1 MWRFLLIALVA
12 LLFGL
17 AMFAIN
23 HEPLNSPLTWILA
36 PLAGA
41 AALGFLIR
49 MFGYPRGGHGGF
61 IRILTPRT
69 NGEHPLAQRRR
80 RPAAKFLAKDE
91 ARRIAANIAKAAY
104 ATTFSQRKG

>member
-1 MWRFLLIALVA
+1 MLTALVA

-23 HEPLNSPLTWILA
+23 HEPLNSLLTWILA

-49 MFGYPRGGHGGF
+49 HVWLPARWAWWF

-69 NGEHPLAQRRR
+69 NGEHPLAQAVRQTMDYPHPTTGSLLDR
-80 RPAAKFLAKDE
+80 AV
-91 ARRIAANIAKAAY
+91 ARGEQVRA
-104 ATTFSQRKG
+104 RKERKREREG